1 MSDRVRVYD
10 LARELGLENRELMDL
25 LEAEGIEVRSHA
37 STMDPDIADLV
48 REHVIA
54 ERRDAEAEERNL
66 EETLSELGTTPG
78 EAEDGEGEEAEEG
91 EPEEE
96 AVEGELHLKPP
107 ITVRDLAEGLGRK
120 PNELIGELMTMNVF
134 AMITQVLDAEMVEKV
149 CEKYGVKFIRERR
162 ERAKTKAKAS
172 GRKDKGSKRGS
183 KKGAKKKSAGAGAQP
198 RPPVVAF
205 LGHVDH
211 GKTSL
216 QDYIRETRVA
226 AGEAGGITQH
236 IGASVVETAAGQ
248 KITCLDTP
256 GHEAFTTMRA
266 RGANA
271 TDIAVLVVAAD
282 DGVMPQTIEAIDH
295 VKAAKVP
302 IVVAMNKMDLPGA
315 NPDKVM
321 LGLQQQGITP
331 EDWGGDVGVCPVSA
345 ITGEGID
352 DLLDRLLLEA
362 EMLELRGDPAADLE
376 ALVVEAQLESGMGAT
391 ASVLVRDG
399 TLHTGDFMLCG
410 SFYGRVKALVD
421 SHGARIKE
429 AGPSMP
435 VKVLGLSGVPE
446 AGAILTRCS
455 NEREAKALAAEAGQ
469 DLRQGELETRR
480 AVDLESLFDMFE
492 AQDRNEL
499 NIVLKADVQGSLEA
513 IVESI
518 RKIKDDKITTNIVL
532 SGVGEV
538 TDNDVTLATASEAII
553 IGFNVRAMP
562 KVNRLAKQKGVE
574 IRLYSVIYEL
584 LEQLAEALRGRLR
597 PETRETPLGEA
608 EIIQIFN
615 VSKTGKICG
624 CSVNG
629 GLVRIGA
636 SARVRREDE
645 LIYNGKVA
653 SLRRFKDDV
662 REVRSGLE
670 CGIRLDN
677 FEDFEVSDHIEIFEI
692 TELRPEL

>member
-1 MSDRVRVYD
+1 M
-10 LARELGLENRELMDL
+10 EL
-25 LEAEGIEVRSHA
+25 LEAEGLEVRSHA
-37 STMDPDIADLV
+37 STLEPEIADLV
-48 REHVIA
+48 RDHVIA
-54 ERRDAEAEERNL
+54 ERRDAEVEERNL
-66 EETLSELGTTPG
+66 EETLAELGT
-78 EAEDGEGEEAEEG
+78 ESDEDDEDE
-91 EPEEE
+91 EEE

-107 ITVRDLAEGLGRK
+107 ITVRDLAEGLDRK
-120 PNELIGELMTMNVF
+120 PNELIGELMMMNVF
-134 AMITQVLDAEMVEKV
+134 ATITQVLDAELVEKV
-149 CEKYGVKFIRERR
+149 CDKYGVKFVRERR
-162 ERAKTKAKAS
+162 VRAKAKAKS
-172 GRKDKGSKRGS
+172 TGGKGGKKDQAAE
-183 KKGAKKKSAGAGAQP
+183 AKPAGAGLQP
-198 RPPVVAF
+198 RPPVIAF

-216 QDYIRETRVA
+216 QDYIRQSRVVD
-226 AGEAGGITQH
+226 GEAGGITQH
-236 IGASVVETAAGQ
+236 IGASVIETDEGQ
-248 KITCLDTP
+248 QLTLLDTP

-282 DGVMPQTIEAIDH
+282 DGVMPQTIEAINH
-295 VKAAKVP
+295 VKAAGVP

-321 LGLQQQGITP
+321 LGLQQQGVTP

-345 ITGEGID
+345 ITGDGVDE
-352 DLLDRLLLEA
+352 LLERLLLEA
-362 EMLELRGDPAADLE
+362 EMLELRADPSADLE
-376 ALVVEAQLESGMGAT
+376 ALIIEAQLESGMGAT
-391 ASVLVRDG
+391 ANVLVRNG
-399 TLHTGDFMLCG
+399 TLHSGDIILCG
-410 SFYGRVKALVD
+410 PYYGRVKALID
-421 SHGARIKE
+421 SVGDRIKE
-429 AGPSMP
+429 AGPSTP

-446 AGAILTRCS
+446 AGAILKRCAT
-455 NEREAKALAAEAGQ
+455 EREAKNLASEAGIEQ
-469 DLRQGELETRR
+469 REGDLETKR

-492 AQDRNEL
+492 EQDRNEL

-518 RKIKDDKITTNIVL
+518 AKIKSDKITTRIIH
-532 SGVGEV
+532 GAVGEV
-538 TDNDVTLATASEAII
+538 TENDVTLAMASEAII

-562 KVNRLAKQKGVE
+562 KVNRFAKQKGVE

-584 LEQLAEALRGRLR
+584 LEQLEEALRGRLR
-597 PETRETPLGEA
+597 PEVRETPLGEA
-608 EIIQIFN
+608 EIMQIFN

-629 GLVRIGA
+629 GLVRVGA
-636 SARVRREDE
+636 SARVYRENE
-645 LIYNGKVA
+645 LIYNGRVA

-677 FEDFEVSDHIEIFEI
+677 FEDFEVGDQIKVFEI

>member
-1 MSDRVRVYD
+1 
-10 LARELGLENRELMDL
+10 
-25 LEAEGIEVRSHA
+25 
-37 STMDPDIADLV
+37 
-48 REHVIA
+48 
-54 ERRDAEAEERNL
+54 
-66 EETLSELGTTPG
+66 
-78 EAEDGEGEEAEEG
+78 
-91 EPEEE
+91 
-96 AVEGELHLKPP
+96 
-107 ITVRDLAEGLGRK
+107 
-120 PNELIGELMTMNVF
+120 
-134 AMITQVLDAEMVEKV
+134 
-149 CEKYGVKFIRERR
+149 
-162 ERAKTKAKAS
+162 
-172 GRKDKGSKRGS
+172 
-183 KKGAKKKSAGAGAQP
+183 
-198 RPPVVAF
+198 VVAF

-236 IGASVVETAAGQ
+236 IGASVIETEEGQ
-248 KITCLDTP
+248 RITFLDTP

-282 DGVMPQTIEAIDH
+282 DGVMPQTIEAINH
-295 VKAAKVP
+295 AKAAGVSM
-302 IVVAMNKMDLPGA
+302 VVAMNKMDLPGA

-345 ITGEGID
+345 ITGDGVDE
-352 DLLDRLLLEA
+352 LLERLLLEA
-362 EMLELRGDPAADLE
+362 EMLELKADPAADLE
-376 ALVVEAQLESGMGAT
+376 ALIIEAQLESGMGAT
-391 ASVLVRDG
+391 ANVLVRNG
-399 TLHTGDFMLCG
+399 TLHTGDIILCG
-410 SFYGRVKALVD
+410 AFYGRVKALVD
-421 SHGARIKE
+421 SQGERIKE
-429 AGPSMP
+429 AGPSTP

-455 NEREAKALAAEAGQ
+455 SEREAKNLAAEAGEAVRV
-469 DLRQGELETRR
+469 DELDTQR

-492 AQDRNEL
+492 EQQRNEL
-499 NIVLKADVQGSLEA
+499 NIVVKADVQGSLEA
-513 IVESI
+513 ITESI
-518 RKIKDDKITTNIVL
+518 RKIKSDKISTKLIH
-532 SGVGEV
+532 SAVGEV
-538 TDNDVTLATASEAII
+538 TENDVTLATASQAII

-562 KVNRLAKQKGVE
+562 KVNRFAKQKGVE

-584 LEQLAEALRGRLR
+584 LEQLEEALRGRLR
-597 PETRETPLGEA
+597 PEVRETPLGEL

-629 GLVRIGA
+629 GLVRVGA
-636 SARVRREDE
+636 SARVYRENE
-645 LIYNGKVA
+645 LIYNGRVA

-677 FEDFEVSDHIEIFEI
+677 FEDFEVGDQIKVFEI

>member
-37 STMDPDIADLV
+37 STLEAEIADLV

-54 ERRDAEAEERNL
+54 ERRDAEIEERNL
-66 EETLSELGTTPG
+66 EETLAELGSV
-78 EAEDGEGEEAEEG
+78 DD
-91 EPEEE
+91 EEE
-96 AVEGELHLKPP
+96 EEEEEEVEGELHLKPP

-120 PNELIGELMTMNVF
+120 PNELIGELMVMNVF
-134 AMITQVLDAEMVEKV
+134 ATITQVLEAELVEKV
-149 CEKYGVKFIRERR
+149 CEKYGVKFVRERR
-162 ERAKTKAKAS
+162 VRVKNRDG
-172 GRKDKGSKRGS
+172 GRKSKDKGKGKGKGKDSVE
-183 KKGAKKKSAGAGAQP
+183 KKATGAGLQP

-236 IGASVVETAAGQ
+236 IGASVIETEEGQ
-248 KITCLDTP
+248 QITFLDTP

-282 DGVMPQTIEAIDH
+282 DGVMPQTIEAINH
-295 VKAAKVP
+295 AKAAGVP
-302 IVVAMNKMDLPGA
+302 MVVAMNKMDLPGA

-321 LGLQQQGITP
+321 LGLQQQGVTP

-345 ITGEGID
+345 ITGDGVDE
-352 DLLDRLLLEA
+352 LLERLLLEA
-362 EMLELRGDPAADLE
+362 EMLELKADPAAELE
-376 ALVVEAQLESGMGAT
+376 ALIVEAQLESGMGAT
-391 ASVLVRDG
+391 ANVLVRNG
-399 TLHTGDFMLCG
+399 TLHSGDIILCG
-410 SFYGRVKALVD
+410 PFYGRVKALVD
-421 SHGARIKE
+421 SHGDRIKE
-429 AGPSMP
+429 AGPSTP

-446 AGAILTRCS
+446 AGAILTRCA
-455 NEREAKALAAEAGQ
+455 NERSAKNQAAEAEQEQREG
-469 DLRQGELETRR
+469 DLETRR

-492 AQDRNEL
+492 EQQRNEL

-513 IVESI
+513 IIESI
-518 RKIKDDKITTNIVL
+518 NKIKSDKIVTKIIH
-532 SGVGEV
+532 SAVGEV
-538 TDNDVTLATASEAII
+538 TENDVTLATASEAII

-562 KVNRLAKQKGVE
+562 KVNRFAKQKGVE

-584 LEQLAEALRGRLR
+584 LEQLEEALRGRLR
-597 PETRETPLGEA
+597 PEVRETPLGEA

-636 SARVRREDE
+636 SARVFREDE

-677 FEDFEVSDHIEIFEI
+677 FEDFEVADQIKIFEI

>member
-25 LEAEGIEVRSHA
+25 LEAEGVEVRSHA
-37 STMDPDIADLV
+37 SSLEPDIADLV

-54 ERRDAEAEERNL
+54 ERRDAEADGRQL
-66 EETLSELGTTPG
+66 EETLAELGAAAPK
-78 EAEDGEGEEAEEG
+78 AEEETESG
-91 EPEEE
+91 DEEE
-96 AVEGELHLKPP
+96 TVEGELHLKAP

-120 PNELIGELMTMNVF
+120 PNELIGELMTMNIF
-134 AMITQVLDAEMVEKV
+134 AMITQVLDVELV
-149 CEKYGVKFIRERR
+149 ERICEKYGVKFIRERR
-162 ERAKTKAKAS
+162 EKAKAKEPVQKAKEKGKVTKS
-172 GRKDKGSKRGS
+172 GGEGA
-183 KKGAKKKSAGAGAQP
+183 KGAGLQARS
-198 RPPVVAF
+198 PVVAF

-216 QDYIRETRVA
+216 QDYIRKTRVA

-236 IGASVVETAAGQ
+236 IGASVIETEDGHH
-248 KITCLDTP
+248 ITCLDTP

-282 DGVMPQTIEAIDH
+282 DGVMPQTIEAINH

-302 IVVAMNKMDLPGA
+302 FVVAMNKMDLPGA

-345 ITGEGID
+345 VTGEGID
-352 DLLDRLLLEA
+352 GLLERILLEA
-362 EMLELRGDPAADLE
+362 EMLELRADPNGELE
-376 ALVVEAQLESGMGAT
+376 ALIIEAQLESGMGAT
-391 ASVLVRDG
+391 ANVLVRNG
-399 TLHTGDFMLCG
+399 TLHSGDTILCG
-410 SFYGRVKALVD
+410 PYFGRVKALVD
-421 SHGARIKE
+421 SQGQRVKE
-429 AGPSMP
+429 AGPSTP

-446 AGAILTRCS
+446 AGATLVRCS
-455 NEREAKALAAEAGQ
+455 SDREAKARAAEAEQEQRVG
-469 DLRQGELETRR
+469 DLETKKV
-480 AVDLESLFDMFE
+480 VDLEGLFDMFKE
-492 AQDRNEL
+492 QNRNEL
-499 NIVLKADVQGSLEA
+499 NVVVKADVQGSLEA
-513 IVESI
+513 IAESI
-518 RKIKDDKITTNIVL
+518 RKIKSDKISTNVIH
-532 SGVGEV
+532 GAVGEV
-538 TDNDVTLATASEAII
+538 TDNDVTLAAASEAII

-562 KVNRLAKQKGVE
+562 KVNRLAKQHGVE

-584 LEQLAEALRGRLR
+584 LEQLQEALRGRLR
-597 PETRETPLGEA
+597 PEVRETPLGAA
-608 EIIQIFN
+608 EIIQVFN

-624 CSVNG
+624 CSVTG
-629 GLVRIGA
+629 GLVRVGA
-636 SARVRREDE
+636 SARVHRENE

-677 FEDFEVSDHIEIFEI
+677 FEDFEVGDRIEIFEI

>member
-25 LEAEGIEVRSHA
+25 LEAEGLEVRSHA
-37 STMDPDIADLV
+37 STLEPDIADLV

-54 ERRDAEAEERNL
+54 ERRDAELEERNL
-66 EETLSELGTTPG
+66 EETIAELGNV
-78 EAEDGEGEEAEEG
+78 EDEED
-91 EPEEE
+91 EEE
-96 AVEGELHLKPP
+96 DEEEEVVEGELHLKPP

-134 AMITQVLDAEMVEKV
+134 ATITQVLDAELVEKV
-149 CEKYGVKFIRERR
+149 CDKYGVKFVRERR
-162 ERAKTKAKAS
+162 VKVKSKDTSRKGKTKGKE
-172 GRKDKGSKRGS
+172 
-183 KKGAKKKSAGAGAQP
+183 KGAEKEKKPAGAGLQP
-198 RPPVVAF
+198 RPPVIAF

-236 IGASVVETAAGQ
+236 IGASVIETEDGQ
-248 KITCLDTP
+248 QITFLDTP

-282 DGVMPQTIEAIDH
+282 DGVMPQTIEAINH
-295 VKAAKVP
+295 AKAAGVP
-302 IVVAMNKMDLPGA
+302 MVVAMNKMDLPGA

-345 ITGEGID
+345 ITGDGVDE
-352 DLLDRLLLEA
+352 LLERLLLEA
-362 EMLELRGDPAADLE
+362 EMLELKADPAAELE
-376 ALVVEAQLESGMGAT
+376 ALIIEAQLESGMGAT
-391 ASVLVRDG
+391 ANVLVRNG
-399 TLHTGDFMLCG
+399 TLHNGDIILCG
-410 SFYGRVKALVD
+410 SYYGRVKALVD
-421 SHGARIKE
+421 SQGERIKE
-429 AGPSMP
+429 AGPSTP

-446 AGAILTRCS
+446 AGAVLSRCR
-455 NEREAKALAAEAGQ
+455 NEREAKALAAEAEESARA
-469 DLRQGELETRR
+469 DDLETRR

-492 AQDRNEL
+492 EQQRNEL
-499 NIVLKADVQGSLEA
+499 NIVIKADVQGSLEA
-513 IVESI
+513 ITESI
-518 RKIKDDKITTNIVL
+518 GKIKSDKISTKIIH
-532 SGVGEV
+532 SAVGEV
-538 TDNDVTLATASEAII
+538 TENDVTLATASEAII

-562 KVNRLAKQKGVE
+562 KVNRFAKQKGVE

-584 LEQLAEALRGRLR
+584 LEQLEEALRGRLR
-597 PETRETPLGEA
+597 PEVRETPLGEA

-629 GLVRIGA
+629 GLVRVGA
-636 SARVRREDE
+636 SARVYREGE
-645 LIYNGKVA
+645 LIYNGRVA

-677 FEDFEVSDHIEIFEI
+677 FEDFEVGDQIKVFEI